1 MDNFDSSLVLKG
13 SSQPSPFSDNKK
25 ASSLYLHYIISFFN
39 HNICEIYLQ
48 NFEPITL

>member
-25 ASSLYLHYIISFFN
+25 PSSHYPNIVTYLRHPLLYVTSV
-39 HNICEIYLQ
+39 
-48 NFEPITL
+48 